1 MGIMSSLRRRA
12 AAVAAA
18 VCAGVLALTGCTA
31 FNNSDDGTADGN
43 GTSATTQTFQPSGG
57 KPTATLSIASG
68 SENKEVAVAI
78 QKAADQS
85 NVAVTMHYMGSLE
98 IMNALKAGGQ
108 DHDAVWPASSMW
120 ISMGDTKHIV
130 KDAASTST
138 TPIVFGIAKS
148 KAVKLGWADD
158 TGATKPVSTA
168 DILAAVS
175 DGKLT
180 FSMTSATV
188 IDSALN
194 VYQTALRKPS
204 WTIWVVD
211 YSGSMSGEGKN
222 GVVKGL
228 NAALDPDQAKK
239 SYIEPAS
246 GDVNILIPFETEAH
260 RPVKATGTSTS
271 DLLHEADATD
281 ASGGTD
287 IYEGLLSALDEL
299 PSESE
304 ASQYTTAIVLMTD
317 GRSNSDHQD
326 EFESAY
332 KSRGR
337 DLPIFSIMFG
347 DADPSQ
353 LKSLATLS
361 NAKVFDGR
369 RRPRRRLPPSQGL
382 QLMLQVICGFVV
394 GLLLA
399 GLGFGLVG
407 GGVPGL
413 IVAVVLAA
421 LGYIAA
427 STLTEPERRIGKM
440 LVSALPN
447 GQKTAD
453 TIDAANA
460 RLNSIAMLTKQ
471 VRDPAVKAEA
481 NDFIAATKDLVQY
494 VTRDTSAYPTLR
506 HYITV
511 YGEQTEKLL
520 RSYVDVESSGARD
533 QIATA
538 RIETIEALQV
548 LEQAAA
554 GELSRAVSA
563 KTLGITADSD
573 AIQRLARMDGYDDVA
588 PSPVPSSAA
597 DEGRHAPS
605 QTPSGGPAHQS
616 DQKTDAQ

>member
-1 MGIMSSLRRRA
+1 M
-12 AAVAAA
+12 
-18 VCAGVLALTGCTA
+18 TGCTA

-246 GDVNILIPFETEAH
+246 G
-260 RPVKATGTSTS
+260 
-271 DLLHEADATD
+271 
-281 ASGGTD
+281 GTD

-369 RRPRRRLPPSQGL
+369 SGD
-382 QLMLQVICGFVV
+382 
-394 GLLLA
+394 
-399 GLGFGLVG
+399 
-407 GGVPGL
+407 
-413 IVAVVLAA
+413 LAA
-421 LGYIAA
+421 VF
-427 STLTEPERRIGKM
+427 R
-440 LVSALPN
+440 
-447 GQKTAD
+447 
-453 TIDAANA
+453 
-460 RLNSIAMLTKQ
+460 
-471 VRDPAVKAEA
+471 
-481 NDFIAATKDLVQY
+481 
-494 VTRDTSAYPTLR
+494 
-506 HYITV
+506 
-511 YGEQTEKLL
+511 
-520 RSYVDVESSGARD
+520 
-533 QIATA
+533 
-538 RIETIEALQV
+538 
-548 LEQAAA
+548 QAK
-554 GELSRAVSA
+554 GFN
-563 KTLGITADSD
+563 
-573 AIQRLARMDGYDDVA
+573 
-588 PSPVPSSAA
+588 
-597 DEGRHAPS
+597 
-605 QTPSGGPAHQS
+605 
-616 DQKTDAQ
+616 

>member
-18 VCAGVLALTGCTA
+18 ACAGVLALTGCTA

-158 TGATKPVSTA
+158 TGAAKPVSTA

-588 PSPVPSSAA
+588 PSPVLSSAA

>member
-18 VCAGVLALTGCTA
+18 ACAGVLALTGCTA

-158 TGATKPVSTA
+158 TGAAKPVSTA

-548 LEQAAA
+548 LEQTAA

>member
-18 VCAGVLALTGCTA
+18 ACAGVLALTGCTA

-158 TGATKPVSTA
+158 TGAAKPVSTA

-533 QIATA
+533 QIATV

>member
-588 PSPVPSSAA
+588 PSPVLSSAA

>member
-1 MGIMSSLRRRA
+1 M
-12 AAVAAA
+12 
-18 VCAGVLALTGCTA
+18 LALTGCTA

-148 KAVKLGWADD
+148 KAVKLGWTDD

-246 GDVNILIPFETEAH
+246 G
-260 RPVKATGTSTS
+260 
-271 DLLHEADATD
+271 
-281 ASGGTD
+281 GTD

-369 RRPRRRLPPSQGL
+369 SGD
-382 QLMLQVICGFVV
+382 
-394 GLLLA
+394 
-399 GLGFGLVG
+399 
-407 GGVPGL
+407 
-413 IVAVVLAA
+413 LAA
-421 LGYIAA
+421 VF
-427 STLTEPERRIGKM
+427 R
-440 LVSALPN
+440 
-447 GQKTAD
+447 
-453 TIDAANA
+453 
-460 RLNSIAMLTKQ
+460 Q
-471 VRDPAVKAEA
+471 VKGF
-481 NDFIAATKDLVQY
+481 N
-494 VTRDTSAYPTLR
+494 
-506 HYITV
+506 
-511 YGEQTEKLL
+511 
-520 RSYVDVESSGARD
+520 
-533 QIATA
+533 
-538 RIETIEALQV
+538 
-548 LEQAAA
+548 
-554 GELSRAVSA
+554 
-563 KTLGITADSD
+563 
-573 AIQRLARMDGYDDVA
+573 
-588 PSPVPSSAA
+588 
-597 DEGRHAPS
+597 
-605 QTPSGGPAHQS
+605 
-616 DQKTDAQ
+616 

>member
-18 VCAGVLALTGCTA
+18 ACAGVLALTGCTA

-130 KDAASTST
+130 
-138 TPIVFGIAKS
+138 KS

-369 RRPRRRLPPSQGL
+369 SGD
-382 QLMLQVICGFVV
+382 
-394 GLLLA
+394 
-399 GLGFGLVG
+399 
-407 GGVPGL
+407 
-413 IVAVVLAA
+413 LAA
-421 LGYIAA
+421 VF
-427 STLTEPERRIGKM
+427 R
-440 LVSALPN
+440 
-447 GQKTAD
+447 
-453 TIDAANA
+453 
-460 RLNSIAMLTKQ
+460 
-471 VRDPAVKAEA
+471 
-481 NDFIAATKDLVQY
+481 
-494 VTRDTSAYPTLR
+494 
-506 HYITV
+506 
-511 YGEQTEKLL
+511 
-520 RSYVDVESSGARD
+520 
-533 QIATA
+533 
-538 RIETIEALQV
+538 
-548 LEQAAA
+548 QAK
-554 GELSRAVSA
+554 GFN
-563 KTLGITADSD
+563 
-573 AIQRLARMDGYDDVA
+573 
-588 PSPVPSSAA
+588 
-597 DEGRHAPS
+597 
-605 QTPSGGPAHQS
+605 
-616 DQKTDAQ
+616 

>member
-12 AAVAAA
+12 AVVAAA

-158 TGATKPVSTA
+158 TGAAKPVSTA

-588 PSPVPSSAA
+588 PSPVLSSAA

>member
-18 VCAGVLALTGCTA
+18 ACAGVLALTGCTA

-158 TGATKPVSTA
+158 TGAAKPVSTA

-239 SYIEPAS
+239 SYIEP
-246 GDVNILIPFETEAH
+246 
-260 RPVKATGTSTS
+260 
-271 DLLHEADATD
+271 

-369 RRPRRRLPPSQGL
+369 SGD
-382 QLMLQVICGFVV
+382 
-394 GLLLA
+394 
-399 GLGFGLVG
+399 
-407 GGVPGL
+407 
-413 IVAVVLAA
+413 LAA
-421 LGYIAA
+421 VF
-427 STLTEPERRIGKM
+427 R
-440 LVSALPN
+440 
-447 GQKTAD
+447 
-453 TIDAANA
+453 
-460 RLNSIAMLTKQ
+460 Q
-471 VRDPAVKAEA
+471 VKGF
-481 NDFIAATKDLVQY
+481 N
-494 VTRDTSAYPTLR
+494 
-506 HYITV
+506 
-511 YGEQTEKLL
+511 
-520 RSYVDVESSGARD
+520 
-533 QIATA
+533 
-538 RIETIEALQV
+538 
-548 LEQAAA
+548 
-554 GELSRAVSA
+554 
-563 KTLGITADSD
+563 
-573 AIQRLARMDGYDDVA
+573 
-588 PSPVPSSAA
+588 
-597 DEGRHAPS
+597 
-605 QTPSGGPAHQS
+605 
-616 DQKTDAQ
+616 

>member
-1 MGIMSSLRRRA
+1 M
-12 AAVAAA
+12 
-18 VCAGVLALTGCTA
+18 LALTGCTA

-68 SENKEVAVAI
+68 SENKEVATAI

-369 RRPRRRLPPSQGL
+369 SGDLAAVFRQVKGFTDAPGNLWIRCRTAARRARLRAGRRRSARPDRGRGAGRTRVYRRLHAHRAGATHRQNAGFRPAQRSEGRRYDRRGERST
-382 QLMLQVICGFVV
+382 QLNRHAHQ
-394 GLLLA
+394 
-399 GLGFGLVG
+399 
-407 GGVPGL
+407 
-413 IVAVVLAA
+413 
-421 LGYIAA
+421 A
-427 STLTEPERRIGKM
+427 ST
-440 LVSALPN
+440 
-447 GQKTAD
+447 
-453 TIDAANA
+453 
-460 RLNSIAMLTKQ
+460 
-471 VRDPAVKAEA
+471 
-481 NDFIAATKDLVQY
+481 
-494 VTRDTSAYPTLR
+494 
-506 HYITV
+506 
-511 YGEQTEKLL
+511 
-520 RSYVDVESSGARD
+520 
-533 QIATA
+533 
-538 RIETIEALQV
+538 
-548 LEQAAA
+548 
-554 GELSRAVSA
+554 
-563 KTLGITADSD
+563 
-573 AIQRLARMDGYDDVA
+573 
-588 PSPVPSSAA
+588 
-597 DEGRHAPS
+597 
-605 QTPSGGPAHQS
+605 
-616 DQKTDAQ
+616 

>member
-18 VCAGVLALTGCTA
+18 ACAGVLALTGCTA

-533 QIATA
+533 QIATV

-548 LEQAAA
+548 LEQTAA

>member
-453 TIDAANA
+453 TINAANA

-548 LEQAAA
+548 LEQTAA

>member
-1 MGIMSSLRRRA
+1 M
-12 AAVAAA
+12 
-18 VCAGVLALTGCTA
+18 LALTGCTA

-188 IDSALN
+188 IDSAL
-194 VYQTALRKPS
+194 
-204 WTIWVVD
+204 
-211 YSGSMSGEGKN
+211 
-222 GVVKGL
+222 
-228 NAALDPDQAKK
+228 
-239 SYIEPAS
+239 
-246 GDVNILIPFETEAH
+246 
-260 RPVKATGTSTS
+260 
-271 DLLHEADATD
+271 
-281 ASGGTD
+281 
-287 IYEGLLSALDEL
+287 DEL

-369 RRPRRRLPPSQGL
+369 SGD
-382 QLMLQVICGFVV
+382 
-394 GLLLA
+394 
-399 GLGFGLVG
+399 
-407 GGVPGL
+407 
-413 IVAVVLAA
+413 LAA
-421 LGYIAA
+421 VF
-427 STLTEPERRIGKM
+427 R
-440 LVSALPN
+440 
-447 GQKTAD
+447 
-453 TIDAANA
+453 
-460 RLNSIAMLTKQ
+460 
-471 VRDPAVKAEA
+471 
-481 NDFIAATKDLVQY
+481 
-494 VTRDTSAYPTLR
+494 
-506 HYITV
+506 
-511 YGEQTEKLL
+511 
-520 RSYVDVESSGARD
+520 
-533 QIATA
+533 
-538 RIETIEALQV
+538 
-548 LEQAAA
+548 QAK
-554 GELSRAVSA
+554 GFN
-563 KTLGITADSD
+563 
-573 AIQRLARMDGYDDVA
+573 
-588 PSPVPSSAA
+588 
-597 DEGRHAPS
+597 
-605 QTPSGGPAHQS
+605 
-616 DQKTDAQ
+616 

>member
-1 MGIMSSLRRRA
+1 M
-12 AAVAAA
+12 
-18 VCAGVLALTGCTA
+18 LALTGCTA

-246 GDVNILIPFETEAH
+246 G
-260 RPVKATGTSTS
+260 
-271 DLLHEADATD
+271 
-281 ASGGTD
+281 GTD
-287 IYEGLLSALDEL
+287 IYEVLLSALDEL

-369 RRPRRRLPPSQGL
+369 SGD
-382 QLMLQVICGFVV
+382 
-394 GLLLA
+394 
-399 GLGFGLVG
+399 
-407 GGVPGL
+407 
-413 IVAVVLAA
+413 LAA
-421 LGYIAA
+421 VF
-427 STLTEPERRIGKM
+427 R
-440 LVSALPN
+440 
-447 GQKTAD
+447 
-453 TIDAANA
+453 
-460 RLNSIAMLTKQ
+460 
-471 VRDPAVKAEA
+471 
-481 NDFIAATKDLVQY
+481 
-494 VTRDTSAYPTLR
+494 
-506 HYITV
+506 
-511 YGEQTEKLL
+511 
-520 RSYVDVESSGARD
+520 
-533 QIATA
+533 
-538 RIETIEALQV
+538 
-548 LEQAAA
+548 QAK
-554 GELSRAVSA
+554 GFN
-563 KTLGITADSD
+563 
-573 AIQRLARMDGYDDVA
+573 
-588 PSPVPSSAA
+588 
-597 DEGRHAPS
+597 
-605 QTPSGGPAHQS
+605 
-616 DQKTDAQ
+616 

>member
-12 AAVAAA
+12 AVVAAA
-18 VCAGVLALTGCTA
+18 VCAGALALTGCTA

-228 NAALDPDQAKK
+228 TAALDPEITAQIVSIIHELAETNITQVIVTHEVEVARKTA
-239 SYIEPAS
+239 SRVVYMENGYIVEQGDAS
-246 GDVNILIPFETEAH
+246 CFNSPQ
-260 RPVKATGTSTS
+260 
-271 DLLHEADATD
+271 TD
-281 ASGGTD
+281 A
-287 IYEGLLSALDEL
+287 
-299 PSESE
+299 
-304 ASQYTTAIVLMTD
+304 
-317 GRSNSDHQD
+317 
-326 EFESAY
+326 F
-332 KSRGR
+332 
-337 DLPIFSIMFG
+337 
-347 DADPSQ
+347 
-353 LKSLATLS
+353 
-361 NAKVFDGR
+361 
-369 RRPRRRLPPSQGL
+369 
-382 QLMLQVICGFVV
+382 
-394 GLLLA
+394 
-399 GLGFGLVG
+399 
-407 GGVPGL
+407 
-413 IVAVVLAA
+413 
-421 LGYIAA
+421 
-427 STLTEPERRIGKM
+427 
-440 LVSALPN
+440 
-447 GQKTAD
+447 
-453 TIDAANA
+453 
-460 RLNSIAMLTKQ
+460 
-471 VRDPAVKAEA
+471 
-481 NDFIAATKDLVQY
+481 
-494 VTRDTSAYPTLR
+494 
-506 HYITV
+506 
-511 YGEQTEKLL
+511 
-520 RSYVDVESSGARD
+520 RSY
-533 QIATA
+533 
-538 RIETIEALQV
+538 
-548 LEQAAA
+548 
-554 GELSRAVSA
+554 LS
-563 KTLGITADSD
+563 
-573 AIQRLARMDGYDDVA
+573 
-588 PSPVPSSAA
+588 
-597 DEGRHAPS
+597 H
-605 QTPSGGPAHQS
+605 
-616 DQKTDAQ
+616 

>member
-18 VCAGVLALTGCTA
+18 ACAGVLALTGCTA

-158 TGATKPVSTA
+158 TGAAKPVSTA

-228 NAALDPDQAKK
+228 NAALDPDQAK
-239 SYIEPAS
+239 
-246 GDVNILIPFETEAH
+246 
-260 RPVKATGTSTS
+260 
-271 DLLHEADATD
+271 
-281 ASGGTD
+281 
-287 IYEGLLSALDEL
+287 
-299 PSESE
+299 
-304 ASQYTTAIVLMTD
+304 
-317 GRSNSDHQD
+317 
-326 EFESAY
+326 
-332 KSRGR
+332 
-337 DLPIFSIMFG
+337 
-347 DADPSQ
+347 
-353 LKSLATLS
+353 
-361 NAKVFDGR
+361 
-369 RRPRRRLPPSQGL
+369 
-382 QLMLQVICGFVV
+382 
-394 GLLLA
+394 
-399 GLGFGLVG
+399 
-407 GGVPGL
+407 
-413 IVAVVLAA
+413 
-421 LGYIAA
+421 
-427 STLTEPERRIGKM
+427 
-440 LVSALPN
+440 
-447 GQKTAD
+447 
-453 TIDAANA
+453 
-460 RLNSIAMLTKQ
+460 
-471 VRDPAVKAEA
+471 
-481 NDFIAATKDLVQY
+481 
-494 VTRDTSAYPTLR
+494 
-506 HYITV
+506 
-511 YGEQTEKLL
+511 
-520 RSYVDVESSGARD
+520 
-533 QIATA
+533 
-538 RIETIEALQV
+538 
-548 LEQAAA
+548 
-554 GELSRAVSA
+554 
-563 KTLGITADSD
+563 
-573 AIQRLARMDGYDDVA
+573 
-588 PSPVPSSAA
+588 
-597 DEGRHAPS
+597 
-605 QTPSGGPAHQS
+605 
-616 DQKTDAQ
+616 

>member
-1 MGIMSSLRRRA
+1 M
-12 AAVAAA
+12 
-18 VCAGVLALTGCTA
+18 LALTGCTA

-287 IYEGLLSALDEL
+287 IPKCG
-299 PSESE
+299 
-304 ASQYTTAIVLMTD
+304 QYHGHD
-317 GRSNSDHQD
+317 Q
-326 EFESAY
+326 
-332 KSRGR
+332 
-337 DLPIFSIMFG
+337 
-347 DADPSQ
+347 
-353 LKSLATLS
+353 
-361 NAKVFDGR
+361 
-369 RRPRRRLPPSQGL
+369 
-382 QLMLQVICGFVV
+382 
-394 GLLLA
+394 A
-399 GLGFGLVG
+399 G
-407 GGVPGL
+407 
-413 IVAVVLAA
+413 
-421 LGYIAA
+421 
-427 STLTEPERRIGKM
+427 
-440 LVSALPN
+440 
-447 GQKTAD
+447 
-453 TIDAANA
+453 
-460 RLNSIAMLTKQ
+460 
-471 VRDPAVKAEA
+471 
-481 NDFIAATKDLVQY
+481 
-494 VTRDTSAYPTLR
+494 
-506 HYITV
+506 H
-511 YGEQTEKLL
+511 
-520 RSYVDVESSGARD
+520 
-533 QIATA
+533 
-538 RIETIEALQV
+538 
-548 LEQAAA
+548 
-554 GELSRAVSA
+554 
-563 KTLGITADSD
+563 
-573 AIQRLARMDGYDDVA
+573 
-588 PSPVPSSAA
+588 SAA
-597 DEGRHAPS
+597 DQSETEPGE
-605 QTPSGGPAHQS
+605 QQS
-616 DQKTDAQ
+616 DNESTDYLEHQLKPLTWRKTAARSPERPSNTLALLRVARDFSWLGSASPNMMEKIGRSRPRDL

>member
-12 AAVAAA
+12 AVVAAA
-18 VCAGVLALTGCTA
+18 VCAGALALTGCTA

-246 GDVNILIPFETEAH
+246 G
-260 RPVKATGTSTS
+260 
-271 DLLHEADATD
+271 
-281 ASGGTD
+281 GTD

-369 RRPRRRLPPSQGL
+369 SGD
-382 QLMLQVICGFVV
+382 
-394 GLLLA
+394 
-399 GLGFGLVG
+399 
-407 GGVPGL
+407 
-413 IVAVVLAA
+413 LAA
-421 LGYIAA
+421 VF
-427 STLTEPERRIGKM
+427 R
-440 LVSALPN
+440 
-447 GQKTAD
+447 
-453 TIDAANA
+453 
-460 RLNSIAMLTKQ
+460 Q
-471 VRDPAVKAEA
+471 VKGF
-481 NDFIAATKDLVQY
+481 N
-494 VTRDTSAYPTLR
+494 
-506 HYITV
+506 
-511 YGEQTEKLL
+511 
-520 RSYVDVESSGARD
+520 
-533 QIATA
+533 
-538 RIETIEALQV
+538 
-548 LEQAAA
+548 
-554 GELSRAVSA
+554 
-563 KTLGITADSD
+563 
-573 AIQRLARMDGYDDVA
+573 
-588 PSPVPSSAA
+588 
-597 DEGRHAPS
+597 
-605 QTPSGGPAHQS
+605 
-616 DQKTDAQ
+616 

>member
-12 AAVAAA
+12 AVVAAA
-18 VCAGVLALTGCTA
+18 VCAGALALTGCTA

-43 GTSATTQTFQPSGG
+43 GASATTQTFQPSGG

-68 SENKEVAVAI
+68 SENKEVATAI

-98 IMNALKAGGQ
+98 IMNALKAGGKNY
-108 DHDAVWPASSMW
+108 DAVWPASSMW
-120 ISMGDTKHIV
+120 ISMGDAKHIV

-158 TGATKPVSTA
+158 SGATKPVSTA

-347 DADPSQ
+347 DADSSQ

-369 RRPRRRLPPSQGL
+369 SGD
-382 QLMLQVICGFVV
+382 
-394 GLLLA
+394 
-399 GLGFGLVG
+399 
-407 GGVPGL
+407 
-413 IVAVVLAA
+413 LAA
-421 LGYIAA
+421 VF
-427 STLTEPERRIGKM
+427 R
-440 LVSALPN
+440 
-447 GQKTAD
+447 
-453 TIDAANA
+453 
-460 RLNSIAMLTKQ
+460 Q
-471 VRDPAVKAEA
+471 VKGF
-481 NDFIAATKDLVQY
+481 N
-494 VTRDTSAYPTLR
+494 
-506 HYITV
+506 
-511 YGEQTEKLL
+511 
-520 RSYVDVESSGARD
+520 
-533 QIATA
+533 
-538 RIETIEALQV
+538 
-548 LEQAAA
+548 
-554 GELSRAVSA
+554 
-563 KTLGITADSD
+563 
-573 AIQRLARMDGYDDVA
+573 
-588 PSPVPSSAA
+588 
-597 DEGRHAPS
+597 
-605 QTPSGGPAHQS
+605 
-616 DQKTDAQ
+616 